1 LQFTEEECKQMD
13 ETPRF
18 DVLSGGAWTRRRL
31 LKSAAGAGAVALTPA
46 FLAACGGGGSTST
59 GASGGGGATGE
70 VGGTLNYLGWQAED
84 YQQLLA
90 PWKKKNGVT
99 IKSTFIGNMSDIA
112 AKYAAG
118 GGGEYDIIC
127 MSSNGTSRLLGSGVP
142 FMPLDL
148 EQLPNYDGLIDFFKR
163 DPDKTF
169 QNENGDVVA
178 IPITYGAIGINY
190 DTTKSE
196 PPQKWTDL
204 LDPKYKGQITI
215 LDDPSTA
222 FGTASAILGFTSNEM
237 TKDQLEE
244 TKKWLAQFVAQAK
257 SFAPSF
263 GDMSTQIAQGE
274 VLAAMF
280 GMTSDNAFAAEAG
293 NKNIETVFEFPEGSA
308 SFTECYCIPE
318 DGSNPA
324 TAYSMINELL
334 APKNNA
340 EAANLVV
347 LGPAVEKAVP
357 LVNSTVKPLF
367 PSQTKDIE
375 KFLESSP
382 MVQDA
387 PAQSDEFVTFGE
399 VTQAWTEV
407 KGA

>member
-1 LQFTEEECKQMD
+1 MD
-13 ETPRF
+13 ETPRPELF
-18 DVLSGGAWTRRRL
+18 SSGDWTRRRL
-31 LKSAAGAGAVALTPA
+31 LKSAAGVGALALTPA
-46 FLAACGGGGSTST
+46 FLAACGGSDSTT
-59 GASGGGGATGE
+59 TATSGGGGEGGGGGT

-84 YQQLLA
+84 YQELLA
-90 PWKKKNGVT
+90 PWKKKYGVT
-99 IKSTFIGNMSDIA
+99 IHSSFIGNMSDIA

-148 EQLPNYDGLIDFFKR
+148 GKLPNFDGLIDFFKR
-163 DPDKTF
+163 DPLNTF
-169 QNENGDVVA
+169 KNEAGDVVA
-178 IPITYGAIGINY
+178 VPVTWGAVGINY
-190 DTTKSE
+190 DKTKTSA
-196 PPQKWTDL
+196 PKKWTDL
-204 LDPKYKGQITI
+204 LKPEFKDQITI
-215 LDDPSTA
+215 IDDPSTVI
-222 FGTASAILGFTSNEM
+222 GTSGAILGFTPNEM
-237 TKDQLEE
+237 TKDELEE
-244 TKKWLAQFVAQAK
+244 TQEWLAQFVAQAK
-257 SFAPSF
+257 SFSPSF
-263 GDMSTQIAQGE
+263 GDMATQLAQGE
-274 VLAAMF
+274 VLAGMF
-280 GMTSDNAFAAEAG
+280 GLTSDNAFAAEAG
-293 NKNIETVFEFPEGSA
+293 NPNIVTALEFPEGSA

-318 DGSNPA
+318 DGSNPD

-334 APKNNA
+334 TPENNA

-347 LGPAVEKAVP
+347 LGPAVEKALP

-367 PSQTKDIE
+367 PKTTAKIE
-375 KFLESSP
+375 QFLEAAP

>member
-1 LQFTEEECKQMD
+1 MD
-13 ETPRF
+13 QTPVPPDQQRLN
-18 DVLSGGAWTRRRL
+18 DLTRRRFL
-31 LKSAAGAGAVALTPA
+31 QRAAGVGALAMAPGI
-46 FLAACGGGGSTST
+46 LAACGGGGSTT
-59 GASGGGGATGE
+59 GSSAASGGGGGAGT

-84 YQQLLA
+84 YQELLA

-118 GGGEYDIIC
+118 GGGEYDIIN

-148 EQLPNYDGLIDFFKR
+148 KQLPNYDGLIEFFKK
-163 DPDKTF
+163 DPLNTF
-169 QNENGDVVA
+169 KNEEGAVVA
-178 IPITYGAIGINY
+178 VPITWGAIGINF
-190 DTTKSE
+190 DSTKTE
-196 PPQKWTDL
+196 PPEKWTDL
-204 LDPKYKGQITI
+204 LAPKYKGQITI

-222 FGTASAILGFTSNEM
+222 IGTAGAILGFTTNEM
-237 TKDQLEE
+237 TKEQLEE
-244 TKKWLAQFVAQAK
+244 VKKWLSQFVKQAK
-257 SFAPSF
+257 SFSPSF
-263 GDMSTQIAQGE
+263 GDMSTQLAQGE
-274 VLAAMF
+274 VLAGML

-293 NKNIETVFEFPEGSA
+293 NKNIQTVFEFPEGSA

-334 APKNNA
+334 EPKNNA
-340 EAANLVV
+340 EAANIVV
-347 LGPAVEKAVP
+347 LGPAVEKALP

-367 PSQTKDIE
+367 PKTTPEIE
-375 KFLESSP
+375 KFLESAP

-407 KGA
+407 KGE

>member
-1 LQFTEEECKQMD
+1 MD
-13 ETPRF
+13 DSPRPEL
-18 DVLSGGAWTRRRL
+18 VSGGEWTRRRL
-31 LKSAAGAGAVALTPA
+31 LKSAAGAGALALTPA
-46 FLAACGGGGSTST
+46 FLAACGGGGSTTTATS
-59 GASGGGGATGE
+59 GGSGGGGSAGT

-90 PWKKKNGVT
+90 PWKQKHGVT
-99 IKSTFIGNMSDIA
+99 IHPSFIGNMSDIA

-118 GGGEYDIIC
+118 GGGEYDIINL
-127 MSSNGTSRLLGSGVP
+127 SSNGTSRLLGSGVP

-148 EQLPNYDGLIDFFKR
+148 SQLPNYDGLIEFFKK
-163 DPDKTF
+163 DPLNTF
-169 QNENGDVVA
+169 KNEEGDVVA
-178 IPITYGAIGINY
+178 IPVTWGAIGINY
-190 DTTKSE
+190 DKTKTS
-196 PPQKWTDL
+196 PPKKWTDL
-204 LDPKYKGQITI
+204 LAPEFEGQITI
-215 LDDPSTA
+215 LDDPSTC
-222 FGTASAILGFTSNEM
+222 FGTAGAILGFTPNEM
-237 TKDQLEE
+237 TKDELEQTQE
-244 TKKWLAQFVAQAK
+244 WLAQFVAQAK

-263 GDMSTQIAQGE
+263 GDMSTQLAQGE

-308 SFTECYCIPE
+308 SFTECYGIPE

-347 LGPAVEKAVP
+347 LGPAVEKALP

-367 PSQTKDIE
+367 PKTTAAIE
-375 KFLESSP
+375 KFLESAP

>member
-1 LQFTEEECKQMD
+1 MD
-13 ETPRF
+13 QPPAPNDKFRLN
-18 DVLSGGAWTRRRL
+18 DLTRRRL
-31 LKSAAGAGAVALTPA
+31 LQRAAGIGALAMAPGI
-46 FLAACGGGGSTST
+46 LAACGGGGSSSAGST
-59 GASGGGGATGE
+59 AAGGGGSAGT

-84 YQQLLA
+84 YQELLA
-90 PWKKKNGVT
+90 PWKKKNGVK

-148 EQLPNYDGLIDFFKR
+148 KQLPNYNGLIEFFKK
-163 DPDKTF
+163 DPEDTF
-169 QNENGDVVA
+169 KNENGDVVA
-178 IPITYGAIGINY
+178 IPVTYGAIGINY
-190 DTTKSE
+190 DKTKTE
-196 PPQKWTDL
+196 PPEKWTDL
-204 LDPKYKGQITI
+204 LAPKYKGQITI

-222 FGTASAILGFTSNEM
+222 IGTAGAILGFTTNEM
-237 TKDQLEE
+237 TKEQLEE
-244 TKKWLAQFVAQAK
+244 VKKWLAQFVKQAK
-257 SFAPSF
+257 SFSPSF
-263 GDMSTQIAQGE
+263 GDMSTQLAQGE
-274 VLAAMF
+274 VLAGML

-340 EAANLVV
+340 EAANIVV
-347 LGPAVEKAVP
+347 LSPTVEKALP
-357 LVNSTVKPLF
+357 LVDSTVKPLF
-367 PSQTKDIE
+367 PSTTPAIE

-407 KGA
+407 KGE

>member
-1 LQFTEEECKQMD
+1 MD
-13 ETPRF
+13 QTPVPNDKIRLN
-18 DVLSGGAWTRRRL
+18 DLTRRRL
-31 LKSAAGAGAVALTPA
+31 LQRAAGLGALAVVPGV
-46 FLAACGGGGSTST
+46 LAACGGGGSSSA
-59 GASGGGGATGE
+59 GSSAASGGGAGT

-84 YQQLLA
+84 YQELLG

-148 EQLPNYDGLIDFFKR
+148 KQLPNYNGLIEFFKK
-163 DPDKTF
+163 DPENTF
-169 QNENGDVVA
+169 KNENGDVVA

-190 DTTKSE
+190 DTTKTE
-196 PPQKWTDL
+196 APEKWTDL
-204 LDPKYKGQITI
+204 LQPKYKGQITI

-222 FGTASAILGFTSNEM
+222 VGTAGAILGFTTNEM

-244 TKKWLAQFVAQAK
+244 VKKWLAQFVKQAK
-257 SFAPSF
+257 SFSPSF

-347 LGPAVEKAVP
+347 LSPTVEKALP

-367 PSQTKDIE
+367 PSTTADIE

-407 KGA
+407 KGE

>member
-1 LQFTEEECKQMD
+1 
-13 ETPRF
+13 
-18 DVLSGGAWTRRRL
+18 
-31 LKSAAGAGAVALTPA
+31 
-46 FLAACGGGGSTST
+46 
-59 GASGGGGATGE
+59 
-70 VGGTLNYLGWQAED
+70 
-84 YQQLLA
+84 
-90 PWKKKNGVT
+90 
-99 IKSTFIGNMSDIA
+99 MSDIA

-118 GGGEYDIIC
+118 GGGEYDIINF
-127 MSSNGTSRLLGSGVP
+127 SSNGTSRLLGSGVP

-148 EQLPNYDGLIDFFKR
+148 NQLPNYDGLIEFFKK
-163 DPDKTF
+163 DPLNTF
-169 QNENGDVVA
+169 KNENGDVVA
-178 IPITYGAIGINY
+178 VPVTWGAIGINY
-190 DTTKSE
+190 DKTKTD
-196 PPQKWTDL
+196 PPEKWEDL
-204 LDPKYKGQITI
+204 LKPEFKGQITI

-222 FGTASAILGFTSNEM
+222 FGTAGAILGFTTDEM

-244 TKKWLAQFVAQAK
+244 TKKWLEQFVAQAK

-274 VLAAMF
+274 VKAAML

-293 NKNIETVFEFPEGSA
+293 NPNIETVFEFPEGSA
-308 SFTECYCIPE
+308 SFTETYGIPD

-334 APKNNA
+334 EPKNNA

-347 LGPAVEKAVP
+347 LGPAVEAALP

-367 PSQTKDIE
+367 PKTTPEIE
-375 KFLESSP
+375 KFLESAP

>member
-1 LQFTEEECKQMD
+1 MD
-13 ETPRF
+13 QTPDSPDRPRLN
-18 DVLSGGAWTRRRL
+18 DLTRRKL
-31 LKSAAGAGAVALTPA
+31 LQRAAGVGALAMAPGI
-46 FLAACGGGGSTST
+46 LAACGGGGSSSAGTS
-59 GASGGGGATGE
+59 AAGGGGSGT

-84 YQQLLA
+84 YQELLA

-118 GGGEYDIIC
+118 GGGEYDIIN

-148 EQLPNYDGLIDFFKR
+148 KQLPNYDGLIEFFKK
-163 DPDKTF
+163 DPLNTF
-169 QNENGDVVA
+169 KNEEGDVVA
-178 IPITYGAIGINY
+178 IPITWGAIGINY
-190 DTTKSE
+190 DKTKTE
-196 PPQKWTDL
+196 PPEKWTDL
-204 LDPKYKGQITI
+204 LQPKYKGQITI

-222 FGTASAILGFTSNEM
+222 IGTAGAILGFTTNEM

-244 TKKWLAQFVAQAK
+244 VKKWLSQFVKQAK

-263 GDMSTQIAQGE
+263 GDMSTQLAQGE
-274 VLAAMF
+274 VLAGML

-293 NKNIETVFEFPEGSA
+293 NKNIATVFEFPEGSA

-347 LGPAVEKAVP
+347 LGPAVEKALP

-367 PSQTKDIE
+367 PKTTPEIE
-375 KFLESSP
+375 QFLESAP

-407 KGA
+407 KGE

>member
-1 LQFTEEECKQMD
+1 MD
-13 ETPRF
+13 ETPRT
-18 DVLSGGAWTRRRL
+18 DSPSAGDWTRRRL
-31 LKSAAGAGAVALTPA
+31 LKSAAGVGALALTPA
-46 FLAACGGGGSTST
+46 FLAACGGGGSTT
-59 GASGGGGATGE
+59 GATTGGGGGGGGGE

-84 YQQLLA
+84 YQELLA
-90 PWKKKNGVT
+90 PWKKENGVT

-148 EQLPNYDGLIDFFKR
+148 KQLPNYDGLIEFFKK
-163 DPDKTF
+163 DPLNTF
-169 QNENGDVVA
+169 KNEEGDVVA
-178 IPITYGAIGINY
+178 IPITWGAVGINY
-190 DTTKSE
+190 DKTKTAQ
-196 PPQKWTDL
+196 PQKWTDL
-204 LDPKYKGQITI
+204 LKPEFKDQITI
-215 LDDPSTA
+215 LDDPSTVI
-222 FGTASAILGFTSNEM
+222 GTSGAILGYTPNEM
-237 TKDQLEE
+237 TKEQLEKTQE
-244 TKKWLAQFVAQAK
+244 WLAQFVAQAK

-263 GDMSTQIAQGE
+263 GDMSTQLAQGE

-280 GMTSDNAFAAEAG
+280 GLTSDNAFAAEAG
-293 NKNIETVFEFPEGSA
+293 NPNIVTQFEFPEGSA

-324 TAYSMINELL
+324 TAYSMINTLL
-334 APKNNA
+334 EPKNNA
-340 EAANLVV
+340 EAANIVV
-347 LGPAVEKAVP
+347 LGPAVEAALP

-367 PSQTKDIE
+367 PKTTAKIE
-375 KFLESSP
+375 QFLEAAP